1 MKKLTEEWLKAAQD
15 DLKVIS
21 KILGDE
27 SLTHIV
33 AFHAQQ
39 SVEKAFKAVIEEQEL
54 DVHKIHN
61 LVTLH
66 TKIKQWLPT
75 NIDLNL
81 LRTLDSLYIES
92 RYPGELGLLP
102 NGRPTAADARHFN
115 AFAEKILALIKT
127 VLTG

>member
-1 MKKLTEEWLKAAQD
+1 MKKLTKEWLKAAQD
-15 DLKVIS
+15 DQKVIS
-21 KILGDE
+21 RILDDE

-39 SVEKAFKAVIEEQEL
+39 CVEKAFKAVIEEHEI

-66 TKIKQWLPT
+66 AKIEHWIPVD
-75 NIDLNL
+75 IDFNQ
-81 LRTLDSLYIES
+81 LRTLDSLYIGS

-102 NGRPTAADARHFN
+102 NGRPTAADARRFS
-115 AFAEKILALIKT
+115 AFADEIVELIRT
-127 VLTG
+127 SVS